1 MGARTAT
8 PTQRDRRAAPGLAC
22 YHVQMRRAPLAAS
35 VLVLAATSDAQAQP
49 ARQPVPAKVARA
61 RPRTPAEAI
70 ASMQLPAGYRLE
82 LVASEPMIH
91 EPAVVAWDGNGRMFV
106 AEMRTYMQDIDG
118 TAELAPKSRIS
129 LLDDLDGDGRMDTH
143 TVFVDELVLPRML
156 LPLQDGL
163 IVRETGTLDLH
174 LYRDTDGDGRADDK
188 QLVFEGGARG
198 GNLEHQP
205 TGLDWN
211 VDNFLYVT
219 YTNRRYRWRDGR
231 IEAHPMPAGDGQW
244 GMTHDDWGQCY
255 YSRAG
260 GEVVASNFQQNLQ
273 YGKLGLPGQLEEGFH
288 ECWPIDDIPDV
299 QGGLR
304 RVRDDGSLNHF
315 TGCCGQSVFRG
326 DRLPAE
332 LYGNLFVPEP
342 VGRLIRRATVHD
354 EQGTRVLRN
363 PYERAE
369 FLRTDDANFRPINT
383 YTAPDGTMYI
393 VDMYR
398 GIIQEGNWVRKGS
411 YLRGVVQEYG
421 LDKNIGRGR
430 IYRLVHEDFEPGPRP
445 SMLDEPS
452 AKLVA
457 HLAHPNGWWRD
468 NAQKLLVVR
477 GDRTVAPALRR
488 MMAEHAT
495 PLARMHAMWTLHGLD
510 ALQIDDALR
519 CLGDQDARLRA
530 AALRASE
537 RFLTAEPNGA
547 VRDAVVAMAQDQDL
561 QVVLQ
566 VVRTALYTKLPGRE
580 ALVRSVLAAHP
591 DNAAVQGT
599 ATGFLERIA
608 REAAEAERQ
617 EAIAAEN
624 AALAAAME
632 RGATIYRSLCF
643 TCHGS
648 DGKGAPV
655 VGAPSLKQAPS
666 LIGSPRVLGSH
677 ERLGRIVL
685 NGLQGPVDGE
695 TYIAAMASMSMN
707 DDAWIADV
715 LTYVRNSWGNEA
727 ARVTPAQVKAVRA
740 ACADRTEP
748 WTLSELKPFDP
759 VLEGRSRWKLSSDRN
774 SGDLAGCVDGDP
786 ATRWTTGETQRPG
799 SWLVIELPEAV
810 EVAEIDLDT
819 KASPGDWPKRYE
831 VRTSSDGERWSD
843 PVARGAGSKDRSR
856 ISFAPVTT
864 RWLKITQK
872 GKKGGLWW
880 SIHEL
885 NLYGPRAA
893 GGDAP
898 RKQRPR

>member
-1 MGARTAT
+1 
-8 PTQRDRRAAPGLAC
+8 
-22 YHVQMRRAPLAAS
+22 MRRSSLVALSLAA
-35 VLVLAATSDAQAQP
+35 AATAQDAP
-49 ARQPVPAKVARA
+49 AKRPVPEKVAQVQ
-61 RPRTPAEAI
+61 PRSPQEAM
-70 ASMQLPAGYRLE
+70 ASFELPAGYRLE
-82 LVASEPMIH
+82 LVACEPMIH
-91 EPAVVAWDGNGRMFV
+91 EPAVLAWDGNGRMYV

-118 TAELAPKSRIS
+118 TDELAPKSRVS
-129 LLDDLDGDGRMDTH
+129 LLEDTDGDGRMDHH
-143 TVFVDELVLPRML
+143 TVFVDDLVLPRML
-156 LPLQDGL
+156 LPLQDGV

-188 QLVFEGGARG
+188 QLVFEGGGRG

-219 YTNRRYRWRDGR
+219 YTNKRYRWRDGR

-244 GMTHDDWGQCY
+244 GMTHDDWGQCF

-273 YGKLGLPGQLEEGFH
+273 YGKLALPGQLEQGFH
-288 ECWPIDDIPDV
+288 ECWPIDDVPDV

-332 LYGNLFVPEP
+332 LRGNLFVPEP

-354 EQGTRVLRN
+354 VDGTRVLRN
-363 PYERAE
+363 PHGQSE
-369 FLRTDDANFRPINT
+369 FLRTKDANFRPINT

-421 LDKNIGRGR
+421 LDQNIGRGR
-430 IYRLVHEDFEPGPRP
+430 IYRLVHEDFERGPRP
-445 SMLDEPS
+445 RMLDEPS
-452 AKLVA
+452 AALVA

-477 GDRTVAPALRR
+477 GDRAVAPALRR
-488 MMAEHAT
+488 MMQRHQD
-495 PLARMHAMWTLHGLD
+495 PLARLHAMWTLHGLD
-510 ALQIDDALR
+510 AFQAEDALR
-519 CLGDQDARLRA
+519 CLADQDARIRA

-537 RFLTAEPNGA
+537 RFLTAEPVGA
-547 VRDAVVAMAQDQDL
+547 VRDAAVALAQDQDL

-599 ATGFLERIA
+599 AKGFLERIA
-608 REAAEAERQ
+608 REAEEAARQ
-617 EAIAAEN
+617 AAIAAEN
-624 AALAAAME
+624 AALAAAMK

-655 VGAPSLKQAPS
+655 VGAPSLKQAPT

-685 NGLQGPVDGE
+685 NGLQGPIDGE

-707 DDAWIADV
+707 DDDWIADV

-727 ARVTPAQVKAVRA
+727 ARVTPEQIEAVRA

-748 WTLSELKPFDP
+748 WTLAELKPFDP
-759 VLEGRSRWKLSSDRN
+759 VLEGRARWKLTSDRN
-774 SGDLAGCVDGDP
+774 QQDLGGCVDGDP
-786 ATRWTTGETQRPG
+786 STRWTSGQTQRPG
-799 SWLVIELPEAV
+799 TWLVIELPEAV
-810 EVAEIDLDT
+810 EVAELDLDT
-819 KASPGDWPKRYE
+819 EASPGDFPERYE
-831 VRTSSDGERWSD
+831 VRTSDDGETWSAPIASGKGEQGNPRITFE
-843 PVARGAGSKDRSR
+843 PVK
-856 ISFAPVTT
+856 T
-864 RWLKITQK
+864 RWLKVTQK

-885 NLYGPRAA
+885 NLYGPR
-893 GGDAP
+893 P
-898 RKQRPR
+898 R

>member
-1 MGARTAT
+1 MRVAV
-8 PTQRDRRAAPGLAC
+8 LAS
-22 YHVQMRRAPLAAS
+22 VLLAAPLALRAS
-35 VLVLAATSDAQAQP
+35 AQDPPPRA
-49 ARQPVPAKVARA
+49 PVPEKVARA
-61 RPRTPAEAI
+61 RTLSPEDAI
-70 ASMQLPAGYRLE
+70 AAMQLPPGYRLE

-118 TAELAPKSRIS
+118 TDELAPKSRIS
-129 LLDDLDGDGRMDTH
+129 LLDDTDGDGRMDRH
-143 TVFVDELVLPRML
+143 SVFVDDLVLPRML

-163 IVRETGTLDLH
+163 VVRETGTLDLH
-174 LYRDTDGDGRADDK
+174 LYRDTDGDGVADDK
-188 QLVFEGGARG
+188 QLVYEGGKRG

-211 VDNFLYVT
+211 VDNYLYVT
-219 YTNRRYRWRDGR
+219 YTNKRYRWRDGR
-231 IEAHPMPAGDGQW
+231 IEAHPMPGGDGQW
-244 GMTHDDWGQCY
+244 GMTHDDWGQCF

-273 YGKLGLPGQLEEGFH
+273 YGALGLPGQLEDGFH

-326 DRLPAE
+326 DRLPEE
-332 LYGNLFVPEP
+332 LRGNLFVPEP

-354 EQGTRVLRN
+354 VDGTRVLRN
-363 PYERAE
+363 PHERSE
-369 FLRTDDANFRPINT
+369 FLRTEDANFRPINT
-383 YTAPDGTMYI
+383 YTAPDGTLYV

-445 SMLDEPS
+445 NMLDETS
-452 AKLVA
+452 AELVA

-477 GDRTVAPALRR
+477 GDRSVAPALRR
-488 MMAEHAT
+488 MMREHNS
-495 PLARMHAMWTLHGLD
+495 PLARLHAMWTLHGLD
-510 ALQIDDALR
+510 EWTSTDALR
-519 CLGDQDARLRA
+519 CLADPDPRCRA
-530 AALRASE
+530 AAIRAGE
-537 RFLTAEPNGA
+537 RFLGAQPAADVRGA
-547 VRDAVVAMAQDQDL
+547 VAALAADADL

-566 VVRTALYTKLPGRE
+566 VVRTALYTRMPGHE
-580 ALVRSVLAAHP
+580 ELVQAVLGAHP

-599 ATGFLERIA
+599 AKGFLDRLA
-608 REAAEAERQ
+608 REAAEEARRAEL
-617 EAIAAEN
+617 EAEN
-624 AALAAAME
+624 AALAAAMK

-648 DGKGAPV
+648 DGEGAPV
-655 VGAPSLKQAPS
+655 VGAPSLKQAPT
-666 LIGSPRVLGSH
+666 LIGSPRVLGAH
-677 ERLGRIVL
+677 QRLARIVL

-707 DDAWIADV
+707 DDDWIADV
-715 LTYVRNSWGNEA
+715 LTFVRNSWGNEA
-727 ARVTPAQVKAVRA
+727 ARVTTEQVAAVRA
-740 ACADRTEP
+740 ACKERTEP
-748 WTLSELKPFDP
+748 WTLAELKPYDP
-759 VLEGRSRWKLSSDRN
+759 VLEGRARWKLSSDRN
-774 SGDLAGCVDGDP
+774 AADLGGCVDGD
-786 ATRWTTGETQRPG
+786 AKTRWTSGETQRPG
-799 SWLVIELPEAV
+799 TWLVIELPEPV
-810 EVAEIDLDT
+810 EIAEIDLDT
-819 KASPGDWPKRYE
+819 AASPGDWPKRYE
-831 VRTSSDGERWSD
+831 VRTSVDGERWSA
-843 PVARGAGSKDRSR
+843 PVASGKGSKENSR
-856 ISFAPVTT
+856 ITFAPVTT
-864 RWLKITQK
+864 RWLKVTQK

-885 NLYGPRAA
+885 NLYGPRA
-893 GGDAP
+893 DDE
-898 RKQRPR
+898 R

>member
-1 MGARTAT
+1 MA
-8 PTQRDRRAAPGLAC
+8 
-22 YHVQMRRAPLAAS
+22 HMRRALLAVTLCS
-35 VLVLAATSDAQAQP
+35 AAAAAQDDGP
-49 ARQPVPAKVARA
+49 RRPDPEKLLRA
-61 RPRTPAEAI
+61 RPRAPADAI
-70 ASMQLPAGYRLE
+70 ASTRLPTGYRLE

-118 TAELAPKSRIS
+118 SDELAPKSRVS
-129 LLDDLDGDGRMDTH
+129 LLDDTDGDGRMDHH
-143 TVFVDELVLPRML
+143 TVFIDGLVLPRML

-163 IVRETGTLDLH
+163 VVRETGTLDLH
-174 LYRDTDGDGRADDK
+174 LYRDTDGDGVADDK

-231 IEAHPMPAGDGQW
+231 IEAYPMPAGDGQW

-273 YGKLGLPGQLEEGFH
+273 YGKLGLPGQLAAGFH

-326 DRLPAE
+326 DRLPEE
-332 LYGNLFVPEP
+332 LRGNLFVPEP

-354 EQGTRVLRN
+354 VDGTRVLRN
-363 PYERAE
+363 PHGRSE

-383 YTAPDGTMYI
+383 YTAPDGTLYI

-421 LDKNIGRGR
+421 LDRNIGRGR

-445 SMLDEPS
+445 NMLEESS
-452 AKLVA
+452 AELVA

-477 GDRTVAPALRR
+477 GDRAVAPALRR
-488 MMAEHAT
+488 MMTGHED
-495 PLARMHAMWTLHGLD
+495 PRARLHAMWTLHGLD
-510 ALQIDDALR
+510 AWTVEDALG
-519 CLGDQDARLRA
+519 CFEDEDPRLRA
-530 AALRASE
+530 AALRAGE
-537 RFLTAEPNGA
+537 RFLTERPEAA
-547 VRDAVVAMAQDQDL
+547 VRDAVAALAQDRDL

-566 VVRTALYTKLPGRE
+566 ALRTALYTKLPGYE
-580 ALVRSVLAAHP
+580 QLVQRVLEAHP
-591 DNAAVQGT
+591 DNDAVQGT
-599 ATGFLERIA
+599 AKGFLDRLA
-608 REAAEAERQ
+608 REAAEAERR
-617 EAIAAEN
+617 AALAAEN
-624 AALAAAME
+624 AALAAAVK

-648 DGKGAPV
+648 DGEGAPV
-655 VGAPSLKQAPS
+655 VGAPTLKQAPT

-715 LTYVRNSWGNEA
+715 LTFVRNSWGNEA
-727 ARVTPAQVKAVRA
+727 ARVTPEQIAEVRA

-748 WTLSELKPFDP
+748 WTLAELKPFDP
-759 VLEGRSRWKLSSDRN
+759 VLEGRSRWRLSSDRN
-774 SGDLAGCVDGDP
+774 SGELAGCVDGDP
-786 ATRWTTGETQRPG
+786 STRWTSGETQRPG
-799 SWLVIELPEAV
+799 TWLVIELPEAA
-810 EVAEIDLDT
+810 EIAEIDLDT
-819 KASPGDWPKRYE
+819 TASPGDWPMRYE
-831 VRTSSDGERWSD
+831 VRTSADGLTWNE
-843 PVARGAGSKDRSR
+843 PIARGAGSSESSR
-856 ISFAPVTT
+856 ITFAPVRT
-864 RWLKITQK
+864 RWLKVTQK
-872 GKKGGLWW
+872 GRKRGLWW
-880 SIHEL
+880 SVHEL
-885 NLYGPRAA
+885 NLYGPRA
-893 GGDAP
+893 GSG
-898 RKQRPR
+898 R